1 MWSSGDKASGTY
13 PAVSVK
19 AAYFWFGVNARPRCS
34 GSRSPSWRC
43 RHDDAVSSSATA
55 VRRLAA
61 SPSRHPR
68 SASTQANVTTDNVF
82 RYTGRVIASFRDKG
96 TEDVFDGRDT
106 KQARKACPSDLVRV
120 ARRKLD
126 QLNQAAVLGD
136 LRAPP
141 SNRLEKLAGER
152 GGQYSI
158 RINDQWRVC
167 FRWADSGAEDV
178 EIVDYH

>member
-1 MWSSGDKASGTY
+1 MLLRITCSVILSG
-13 PAVSVK
+13 
-19 AAYFWFGVNARPRCS
+19 
-34 GSRSPSWRC
+34 
-43 RHDDAVSSSATA
+43 
-55 VRRLAA
+55 
-61 SPSRHPR
+61 
-68 SASTQANVTTDNVF
+68 
-82 RYTGRVIASFRDKG
+82 VIASFRDKG
-96 TEDVFDGRDT
+96 TEDLFDGRDT

-141 SNRLEKLAGER
+141 SNRLEKLTGER
-152 GGQYSI
+152 EGQYSI

-167 FRWADSGAEDV
+167 FRRADSSAEDV

>member
-1 MWSSGDKASGTY
+1 M
-13 PAVSVK
+13 
-19 AAYFWFGVNARPRCS
+19 
-34 GSRSPSWRC
+34 
-43 RHDDAVSSSATA
+43 
-55 VRRLAA
+55 
-61 SPSRHPR
+61 
-68 SASTQANVTTDNVF
+68 
-82 RYTGRVIASFRDKG
+82 IASFRDKG
-96 TEDVFDGRDT
+96 TEDFFDGRDT
-106 KQARKACPSDLVRV
+106 NQARKVCPSDLVRV

-126 QLNQAAVLGD
+126 LLNQAAVLGD

-152 GGQYSI
+152 AGQYSI